1 MKLSVKVGIGT
12 SSYTTEV
19 YENDLL
25 GFVCE
30 LLEKHDKISIA
41 IGINYC
47 DFNKDYSKSAI
58 SEKLQK
64 FAFNKDNNDFV
75 IAAAL
80 ANHLIKEADPVS

>member
-19 YENDLL
+19 YENDLF

-64 FAFNKDNNDFV
+64 FASKILSKSVYIRVKRNRTLLKP
-75 IAAAL
+75 L
-80 ANHLIKEADPVS
+80 KH